1 MLSNPVEDLIVIA
14 ADRQMERTIRMLLTE
29 RCPALGIPRISFQVR
44 RHPQRDPGCRS
55 TSIQLLGPERGRFR
69 KAMVMF
75 DLRGSGEE
83 DTAAPELEA
92 QLEEQLNL
100 DGWRPDGGAV
110 IVIEPELEAWL
121 FGASLS
127 RLERTVRWNRPE
139 SMRDWLRSNGYLSG
153 GSFKPQDPK
162 AAFDAVS
169 GRRGPLRSGR
179 LYEDLARNISLARCQ
194 DRAFQ
199 KFRATLQRWFQVS

>member
-29 RCPALGIPRISFQVR
+29 CCPALGIPRISFQVR

-100 DGWRPDGGAV
+100 DGWRRTA
-110 IVIEPELEAWL
+110 AQ
-121 FGASLS
+121 SLS
-127 RLERTVRWNRPE
+127 
-139 SMRDWLRSNGYLSG
+139 
-153 GSFKPQDPK
+153 
-162 AAFDAVS
+162 
-169 GRRGPLRSGR
+169 
-179 LYEDLARNISLARCQ
+179 
-194 DRAFQ
+194 
-199 KFRATLQRWFQVS
+199 